1 MQYTEFMEK
10 TRKSV
15 SDYLGKD
22 VSVEIKEVTKNNG
35 VILQGLVINSKEE
48 SLSPTI
54 YLNGFYEDLKD
65 GRPFS
70 DIVCAIADIYQDNR
84 IAGKINLDFF
94 ADYNAVKGRIFIK
107 VINYEKNKKL
117 LENLPCKRFLDLAVV
132 CYYAYMN
139 DFLGKG
145 SIQIEIDH
153 LDKWGISEETLFQ
166 DAERNTA
173 MNLGAE
179 IKGMDEVIKDMLREN
194 FGGEAGKLAEMAE
207 QARQEAPMY
216 IMTLKGRY
224 FGAACI
230 YNRELLQSFAAVH
243 NTNFYILP
251 SSIHELILLPDDGR
265 EEVKALKSM
274 VEEVNADHVAPEEQ
288 LSNNVYYFDRFDSKV
303 SLFEK
308 Y

>member
-10 TRKSV
+10 TKKSV

-117 LENLPCKRFLDLAVV
+117 LEEVPYKRFLDLAVV

-166 DAERNTA
+166 DAEKNTA
-173 MNLGAE
+173 INLGAE
-179 IKGMDEVIKDMLREN
+179 IKGMDEVIKDMLQEN

-207 QARQEAPMY
+207 QAKREAPMY
-216 IMTLKGRY
+216 VMTLKGRY

-230 YNRELLQSFAAVH
+230 YNRKLLQSFAEAH
-243 NTNFYILP
+243 STNFYILP

-274 VEEVNADHVAPEEQ
+274 VEEVNADHVAPEER
-288 LSNNVYYFDRFDSKV
+288 LSNNVYYFDRFDNKV
-303 SLFEK
+303 SLI
-308 Y
+308 

>member
-10 TRKSV
+10 TKKSV

-117 LENLPCKRFLDLAVV
+117 LEELPHKRFLDLAVV

-179 IKGMDEVIKDMLREN
+179 IKGMDEVIKDMLRES
-194 FGGEAGKLAEMAE
+194 FGCGAGQLVEMAE
-207 QARQEAPMY
+207 QAKREAPMY
-216 IMTLKGRY
+216 VMTLKGRY

-230 YNRELLQSFAAVH
+230 YNRELLQKFAEVH
-243 NTNFYILP
+243 SANFYILP

-288 LSNNVYYFDRFDSKV
+288 LSDNVYYFDRFDSKV
-303 SLFEK
+303 SLI
-308 Y
+308 